1 MLREGYERGEKHHQ
15 VSGFPIPGPDRFIFE
30 KTYSTPMVTGFRFPE
45 ITAETLS
52 GIRKT
57 LPDAA
62 KGAPALIVV
71 AFVREA
77 QDMIDSWVIPIKGEF
92 RDIENIA
99 IYEIPVISSA
109 IWRPMRSII
118 DGGMRSGIPKADH
131 DYVMTAYG
139 SASELTGPLEI
150 TDQSLA
156 YLYLIDR
163 KGIIR
168 WEGRD
173 FAETQTL
180 SRLKEMIHKCLS
192 QNNNREEEDERR
204 EEPPVPLP

>member
-1 MLREGYERGEKHHQ
+1 
-15 VSGFPIPGPDRFIFE
+15 
-30 KTYSTPMVTGFRFPE
+30 MVTGFRFPE

-52 GIRKT
+52 GKRKT

-77 QDMIDSWVIPIKGEF
+77 QDMINSWVIPIKREF
-92 RDIENIA
+92 PDAEKIA
-99 IYEIPVISSA
+99 IYEIPVIRSA
-109 IWRPMRSII
+109 IWRPMRRII
-118 DGGMRSGIPKADH
+118 DGGMRSGITKADH
-131 DYVMTAYG
+131 DYVMTVYG
-139 SASELTGPLEI
+139 SAAELTEPLEM
-150 TDQSLA
+150 TDSSSA

-163 KGIIR
+163 NGIIR

-180 SRLKEMIHKCLS
+180 FRLKEMINKCLG
-192 QNNNREEEDERR
+192 QGDTRKEKTERR
-204 EEPPVPLP
+204 EEQSVPLP

>member
-1 MLREGYERGEKHHQ
+1 
-15 VSGFPIPGPDRFIFE
+15 
-30 KTYSTPMVTGFRFPE
+30 MVTGFRFPE

-52 GIRKT
+52 GKKKT

-77 QDMIDSWVIPIKGEF
+77 QDMIDSWVMPIKGEF
-92 RDIENIA
+92 RDTENIA

-131 DYVMTAYG
+131 DYVMTVYG

-150 TDQSLA
+150 TDHSSA

-180 SRLKEMIHKCLS
+180 FRLKEMIHKCLS
-192 QNNNREEEDERR
+192 QKNNREEEDERR

>member
-1 MLREGYERGEKHHQ
+1 
-15 VSGFPIPGPDRFIFE
+15 
-30 KTYSTPMVTGFRFPE
+30 MVTGFRFPE

-52 GIRKT
+52 GKRKT

-62 KGAPALIVV
+62 KGVPALIVV

-77 QDMIDSWVIPIKGEF
+77 QDMIDSWVTPIRGEF
-92 RDIENIA
+92 QGTEKIA

-109 IWRPMRSII
+109 IWRPMRRII

-131 DYVMTAYG
+131 DYVMTVYS

-150 TDQSLA
+150 TDQSSA

-163 KGIIR
+163 DGIIR

-180 SRLKEMIHKCLS
+180 YRLREMIHKCLS
-192 QNNNREEEDERR
+192 QNNNREEENERR

>member
-1 MLREGYERGEKHHQ
+1 MDRPLWLP
-15 VSGFPIPGPDRFIFE
+15 VPGRFIIQE
-30 KTYSTPMVTGFRFPE
+30 NYSTPMVTGFRFPK
-45 ITAETLS
+45 ISAETLS
-52 GIRKT
+52 GKRKT

-62 KGAPALIVV
+62 SGAPALIVV

-77 QDMIDSWVIPIKGEF
+77 QDMINSWLIPVKEEF
-92 RDIENIA
+92 QGSEKIA

-109 IWRPMRSII
+109 IWRPMRRII
-118 DGGMRSGIPKADH
+118 DTGMRSGIPDAEH
-131 DYVMTAYG
+131 DYVMTVYS

-150 TDQSLA
+150 TDQSSA

-163 KGIIR
+163 DGIIR

-180 SRLKEMIHKCLS
+180 FRLRETIRKCLS
-192 QNNNREEEDERR
+192 QENRRTEEGERR
-204 EEPPVPLP
+204 EEPSVPLP

>member
-1 MLREGYERGEKHHQ
+1 
-15 VSGFPIPGPDRFIFE
+15 
-30 KTYSTPMVTGFRFPE
+30 MVTGFRFPE

-52 GIRKT
+52 GKKKT

-77 QDMIDSWVIPIKGEF
+77 QDMIDSWVIPIKEEF
-92 RDIENIA
+92 KGREKIV
-99 IYEIPVISSA
+99 IYEIPVIRSA
-109 IWRPMRSII
+109 IWRPMRIMI
-118 DGGMRSGIPKADH
+118 DGGMRSGIPEADH
-131 DYVMTAYG
+131 DYVMTVYG
-139 SASELTGPLEI
+139 SASELTEPLEI
-150 TDQSLA
+150 ADPTSA

-163 KGIIR
+163 NGIIR

-180 SRLKEMIHKCLS
+180 FRLREMIHKCLR
-192 QNNNREEEDERR
+192 QGINTKEEGERNKT
-204 EEPPVPLP
+204 VPLP